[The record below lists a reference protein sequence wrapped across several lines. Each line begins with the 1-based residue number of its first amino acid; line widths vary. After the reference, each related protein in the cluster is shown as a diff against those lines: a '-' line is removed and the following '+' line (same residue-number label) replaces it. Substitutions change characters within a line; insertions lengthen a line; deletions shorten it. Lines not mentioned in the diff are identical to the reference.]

1 MIARRRHVSVFLLA
15 ALTAALRAAPG
26 APPAGAEPKGTVPST
41 PTPAATKSPESSE
54 PASPSTNPTPAVKLP
69 ASTVPATSP
78 APTST
83 PAAAPATVP
92 PMPEQPGVLSAA
104 KAKGPPST
112 PKGSV
117 APPLSPRFRQLR
129 EHISALFDT
138 RTAPPPPL
146 DPRTNPFRPVGAVS
160 SAPLPGAEGT
170 APASVAANVDLTTLQ
185 QAVATLR
192 VKGTFQLGKTLQL
205 VITAA
210 AGKEG
215 TYKEGDIINVLLPP
229 GDPVHVRVR
238 QVSRNSVTLA
248 LNDAEMTLKF

>member
-41 PTPAATKSPESSE
+41 PIPATTKSPESSE
-54 PASPSTNPTPAVKLP
+54 PAAKLP

-104 KAKGPPST
+104 KAKGPPPT
-112 PKGSV
+112 PKGSG

-129 EHISALFDT
+129 DHISALFDT
-138 RTAPPPPL
+138 RTTPPAPL

-170 APASVAANVDLTTLQ
+170 APAAVAINVDLTTLQ

-205 VITAA
+205 VITSA

-229 GDPVHVRVR
+229 GVPVHVRVR